1 MVILQVTCMHFCQS
15 LCVIACVYLC
25 VCVCVCVCV
34 YALRYLRAVFHESTL
49 TDGFFQEPQSLCQ
62 VLLPPPQGAEPAHDS
77 TASNKLSINQ
87 TDRRISVITAISVNP
102 VWSEQKIVAMAR
114 QVENSPN
121 TFTSNFLIYMHTNA
135 QA

>member
-1 MVILQVTCMHFCQS
+1 MASFRNHNHSARFASHPPRVQS
-15 LCVIACVYLC
+15 RRMIRP
-25 VCVCVCVCV
+25 
-34 YALRYLRAVFHESTL
+34 LR
-49 TDGFFQEPQSLCQ
+49 
-62 VLLPPPQGAEPAHDS
+62 
-77 TASNKLSINQ
+77 NKLSINQ

-135 QA
+135 RA